1 MGGVVGIFVTDGQ
14 NNWESSIIRGA
25 LAFHGIPSEVRSLS
39 DINKVNDDGPCVLM
53 APSQQ
58 YRLDVSSLRPR
69 KHAVILAGHYI
80 TLQYLHEAQ
89 PLSSNAILIYGEP
102 YATIPDLILN
112 DRFFEESRGSALL
125 GRLYD
130 PREYTAPPWALR
142 ATSRLLMTSVGCVRR
157 CGYCTYGSMNS
168 QLYPQKFTRRSRPW
182 QGMRAELLACMERGI
197 DCIQM
202 TASQFLSEKP
212 EENVEL
218 SLLAANWKPETDG
231 RPLVAFTVSPIEVLK
246 NRRILE
252 DMSRSFRLYPT
263 LSIDS
268 FDNDT
273 LALFDRDYT
282 ATAAIDA
289 LRILTG
295 LRLSLKVNYI
305 FIRPRADVNRVKGEL
320 EYFKILAAETSY
332 LSSYDRLLLAYDSF
346 SKSLLVT
353 RGAPIAGIKG
363 IQQNYESVLPGE
375 LLRLVSTIQDSLKAQ
390 IDRFDPEKSDDPLMS
405 LIKVIEE
412 EVSRA

>member
-1 MGGVVGIFVTDGQ
+1 
-14 NNWESSIIRGA
+14 
-25 LAFHGIPSEVRSLS
+25 
-39 DINKVNDDGPCVLM
+39 
-53 APSQQ
+53 
-58 YRLDVSSLRPR
+58 
-69 KHAVILAGHYI
+69 
-80 TLQYLHEAQ
+80 
-89 PLSSNAILIYGEP
+89 
-102 YATIPDLILN
+102 
-112 DRFFEESRGSALL
+112 
-125 GRLYD
+125 
-130 PREYTAPPWALR
+130 
-142 ATSRLLMTSVGCVRR
+142 
-157 CGYCTYGSMNS
+157 
-168 QLYPQKFTRRSRPW
+168 
-182 QGMRAELLACMERGI
+182 
-197 DCIQM
+197 M